1 MRDIS
6 FPIFFFSADDEMEES
21 CEVINKVLLVT
32 VGGHLN
38 ASIIYIFCYTI
49 AHMLRNL
56 GKYNISGI
64 NNFLLILF
72 SLKVR
77 DVKEELRSL
86 RLEAHTKQ
94 LSKELKSARLALEQ
108 ERKLRKVQSDTI
120 KVLWRE
126 IQALQVDQES
136 GHDRRLDREKRRMT
150 ERKLGRMLSGG
161 SQSNVYEDSD
171 SSRGEEQ
178 DRSVAALSQ
187 TCVVLQ
193 SQVEQL
199 QRNLASV
206 VQFVSER
213 SRHSSSSQ
221 DTPPLS
227 RPMMTASLELG
238 GAPAPCLPSSMTMS
252 LPPSLL
258 LPAPVT
264 LSKSCDSLAQVC
276 HSSTFH
282 LPPPTSQ
289 LPPLKV
295 LIQNDVH
302 NSHFCPPA
310 NNRKT
315 FLSASLS
322 PLREFKLLLNSLLRS
337 GSSVS
342 QLLLAVAGSRQVP

>member
-1 MRDIS
+1 M
-6 FPIFFFSADDEMEES
+6 
-21 CEVINKVLLVT
+21 
-32 VGGHLN
+32 
-38 ASIIYIFCYTI
+38 
-49 AHMLRNL
+49 
-56 GKYNISGI
+56 
-64 NNFLLILF
+64 
-72 SLKVR
+72 
-77 DVKEELRSL
+77 KEELRSL

-258 LPAPVT
+258 LPVPP
-264 LSKSCDSLAQVC
+264 SSSRSCDSLAQVVARRHA
-276 HSSTFH
+276 HSRSPKTKSKSKQKDKDKVKTKRQRH
-282 LPPPTSQ
+282 Q
-289 LPPLKV
+289 IIKV
-295 LIQNDVH
+295 L
-302 NSHFCPPA
+302 
-310 NNRKT
+310 
-315 FLSASLS
+315 
-322 PLREFKLLLNSLLRS
+322 
-337 GSSVS
+337 
-342 QLLLAVAGSRQVP
+342 